1 MGYCAKPGHGNY
13 IGINC
18 PKCSA
23 GPRPVVQPVRL
34 PVAPKVAVPNPVQV
48 KVPTIH
54 FDRIPMLDNK
64 VGAQRKSD
72 WDTYFRPHYT
82 DPNAAMENIKKLL
95 GKYWQ
100 IFSPIARS
108 NFNPYLRNTL
118 TDLQKEVSTWMGIK
132 KPNDP
137 LNPAMVAL
145 KEVADRTLKAMPVP
159 LPRRYQS
166 VVCIGYK
173 VITDNFEWVDAA
185 KNFRVK
191 YEGAWADREDM
202 KDKRDQLQ
210 EVIKKALAEYR
221 TKFSALSL
229 AEHNE
234 TLKIFMA
241 PEFYFCGK
249 QGGYDM
255 AVVGEILPQM
265 RVFTKADDY
274 KHWLF
279 VLGTAIGA
287 TRLHTQCPTLNCGG
301 ETEVMN
307 DPKNPLS
314 HRNVLYC
321 RKCKQYDLRPPEM
334 MLDNFALIQKGG
346 ENTGANEYLI
356 LKENMSHVDYRR
368 PNPSTDW
375 DSPNPTPADREV
387 EVRGLIAQAI
397 PSLGSRQSGSVA
409 PSKYDDER
417 MGGSVFTMDG
427 IRFGV
432 EVCRDHLVGR
442 LAASNNTSPM
452 NIQIQLIP
460 SAGVPNPEDQYI
472 VAPIVFNVDGGLSC
486 KKVLVRKN
494 GTYVPLTPK
503 GDLFISDRI
512 PIS

>member
-72 WDTYFRPHYT
+72 WDTYFSPNYKV
-82 DPNAAMENIKKLL
+82 PNAAMENIKKLL

-118 TDLQKEVSTWMGIK
+118 TDLQKEVSTW
-132 KPNDP
+132 KPKGPSDP

-210 EVIKKALAEYR
+210 EAIKNALAEYR

-287 TRLHTQCPTLNCGG
+287 TRLHTQCPTPKCGG
-301 ETEVMN
+301 QTEVMN
-307 DPKNPLS
+307 DPNNPLS
-314 HRNVLYC
+314 HRNVIYC
-321 RKCKQYDLRPPEM
+321 RKCKQYDPRPPEM

-346 ENTGANEYLI
+346 EDTDSNAYLI
-356 LKENMSHVDYRR
+356 QKEFMSHVDYRR
-368 PNPSTDW
+368 PDPRTDW
-375 DSPNPTPADREV
+375 YSPNPTPADRQV
-387 EVRGLIAQAI
+387 EVRGVQAEAI
-397 PSLGSRQSGSVA
+397 PSLGSRQSGSMA

-432 EVCRDHLVGR
+432 EVCRDHYEGR
-442 LAASNNTSPM
+442 LKASTGPKD
-452 NIQIQLIP
+452 IQVQLIP
-460 SAGVPNPEDQYI
+460 SAGVKDPVDQNM
-472 VAPIVFNVDGGLSC
+472 VAPIVFNVDGSFA
-486 KKVLVRKN
+486 KVVVRNN
-494 GTYVPLTPK
+494 GVDAGWVAPPK
-503 GDLFISDRI
+503 GDLSISNKLPI
-512 PIS
+512 P